1 LYGSNN
7 IETIIL
13 KGEQIVQKMV
23 VKEENII
30 NEVEFIIDSITL
42 DFNEEIYNHVDNF
55 SRITEGQ
62 KNYKDSED
70 QKPIE
75 IIKNGL
81 KNRSPSA
88 PEESLLEEAEQ
99 TQKVDEF

>member
-30 NEVEFIIDSITL
+30 NEVEFIIDNITL
-42 DFNEEIYNHVDNF
+42 DFNEEIYNHVDTF

-75 IIKNGL
+75 IINDGF
-81 KNRSPSA
+81 KNRSPNA
-88 PEESLLEEAEQ
+88 PEESLLEE
-99 TQKVDEF
+99 V